1 MKILKIAL
9 LILSTALIFSCNK
22 KSTEATTAASTASQN
37 TSATARTGGDRGD
50 RPRGQRGGDQAARA
64 EAMYAALNLSEPQLV
79 KVKAIGQ
86 KYQEQMQALRQ
97 SGSREGMREK
107 MQALRTSQN
116 EELKGVM
123 TTEQFTKYLKMMEEA
138 RGKRGGRGG
147 GQRGGGGK

>member
-9 LILSTALIFSCNK
+9 LVFSTALLFSCNK

-37 TSATARTGGDRGD
+37 TSTTARTGGNRGD
-50 RPRGQRGGDQAARA
+50 RPRGNRGGGGDQAARA

-86 KYQEQMQALRQ
+86 KYQDQMQALRQ

-107 MQALRTSQN
+107 MQALRTAQN
-116 EELKGVM
+116 NELKGVM
-123 TTEQFTKYLKMMEEA
+123 TTEQFTKYLKMMEE
-138 RGKRGGRGG
+138 GRGGRGG

>member
-9 LILSTALIFSCNK
+9 LVFSTALLFSCNK

-37 TSATARTGGDRGD
+37 TSTTARTGGNRGD
-50 RPRGQRGGDQAARA
+50 RPRGNRGGGDQAARA

-86 KYQEQMQALRQ
+86 KYQDQMQALRQ

-107 MQALRTSQN
+107 MQALRTAQN
-116 EELKGVM
+116 NELKGVM
-123 TTEQFTKYLKMMEEA
+123 TTEQFTKYLKMMEE
-138 RGKRGGRGG
+138 GRGGRGG